1 VFQVAVTCNI
11 TCQVLSVEGTVNVP
25 DGLLFPLHEDC
36 PNRGANPR
44 KVGGGFDEQV
54 AIWLAVLPLMDTERF
69 HPVTQTFPLCGVT
82 MKPGEIR
89 EETVPVVPPNSP
101 EPVPDQVSVRVQ
113 GAFVPE
119 YDKIAF
125 PYSWRP
131 SPPLVDVPP
140 SAPLVP
146 PLQLLAMGVLF
157 GALNVNVLDG
167 SAWATPTATSASG
180 ATRNAFRV
188 RNDLACSR

>member
-1 VFQVAVTCNI
+1 
-11 TCQVLSVEGTVNVP
+11 
-25 DGLLFPLHEDC
+25 
-36 PNRGANPR
+36 
-44 KVGGGFDEQV
+44 
-54 AIWLAVLPLMDTERF
+54 
-69 HPVTQTFPLCGVT
+69 
-82 MKPGEIR
+82 
-89 EETVPVVPPNSP
+89 
-101 EPVPDQVSVRVQ
+101 
-113 GAFVPE
+113 
-119 YDKIAF
+119 
-125 PYSWRP
+125 
-131 SPPLVDVPP
+131 LVDVPP